1 MKILKIELP
10 SGQIINLRFMD
21 EFLYIGFKFY
31 ILIDISFVYKTY
43 EIVEMS
49 EDNTSIVVEEVK

>member
-49 EDNTSIVVEEVK
+49 EDKTSIVVEEVK